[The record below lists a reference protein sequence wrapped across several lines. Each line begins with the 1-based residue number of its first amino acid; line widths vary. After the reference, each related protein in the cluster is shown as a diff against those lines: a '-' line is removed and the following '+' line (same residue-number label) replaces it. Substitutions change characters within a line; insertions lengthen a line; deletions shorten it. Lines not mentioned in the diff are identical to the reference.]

1 MSPARMPITAV
12 LFGIGPIGAGIGR
25 LAAQRDEIALVGAID
40 SGPDKVGR
48 PLYDLLETTPPSATP
63 QPQVEADAAAVLAS
77 AKPDVV
83 LHATG
88 SYLED
93 VAPQLVACAQGG
105 ANVVSTCE
113 ELSYPW
119 VRHPGLAKQLDA
131 EAKANGVTLLGT
143 GINPGFVMD
152 TLAVTLSGVC
162 QVIDSI
168 RLTRIVDVGT
178 RRSQL
183 QRKVGVGLPE
193 SEFREKAAT
202 GRFGHVGLKES
213 CWMIA
218 AALGWRF
225 DELTETLEPVAGTD
239 ATGAGQLQTVR
250 GSIGGRTVIEAVVEM
265 SINAERPRDEIVIAG
280 TPGVRLVIEGGVA
293 GDQATPSV
301 IVNSIPGVLAHPGG
315 LATMLDLPPPAG
327 TGATS

>member
-1 MSPARMPITAV
+1 MSATRQPVRAV

-25 LAAQRDEIALVGAID
+25 LAAQREEIELAGAID
-40 SGPDKVGR
+40 SAPDKAGR
-48 PLYDLLETTPPSATP
+48 RLYDVLELDPPAGKP
-63 QPQVEADAAAVLAS
+63 NPVIEADAAAALAS

-83 LHATG
+83 LHATS
-88 SYLED
+88 SYLVD
-93 VAPQLVACAQGG
+93 TAPQLIACAQAG

-119 VRHPGLAKQLDA
+119 LRHPELAKQLDA

-152 TLAVTLSGVC
+152 TLAVTLGGVC
-162 QVIDSI
+162 QTIERI

-178 RRSQL
+178 RRPQL
-183 QRKVGVGLPE
+183 QRKVGVGLSAE
-193 SEFREKAAT
+193 EFREKAAA

-213 CWMIA
+213 CWLIA

-225 DELTETLEPVAGTD
+225 DEITETLEPVAGPD
-239 ATGAGQLQTVR
+239 GAVAGQLQTVR
-250 GSIGGRTVIEAVVEM
+250 GVVDGRTVIEAVVQM
-265 SINAERPRDEIVIAG
+265 SIDAERPRDEIEIEG
-280 TPGVRLVIEGGVA
+280 TPSVRMVLEGGVP

-301 IVNSIPGVLAHPGG
+301 IVNAVPGVIAHSGG
-315 LATMLDLPPPAG
+315 LATMLDLPPAAG
-327 TGATS
+327 RGAAP